1 MPNPEISV
9 VMPARNA
16 EKTLHHAVAS
26 ILCQSYDDWEL
37 LIMDDGSTDRTFA
50 IAEQFGD
57 RRIRAFSDGVSR
69 GLSAQ
74 VNRAISTARGQYLAR
89 QDADDVSY
97 PDRLQKQW
105 DFLETHSDVDLLG
118 GAALIFRYEGQAR
131 GVRRYPAS
139 HEQICA
145 RPWLQMAVT
154 HATWMGRV
162 GWFSRNP
169 YRVDVPRAQDWEL
182 LRRTFRESHFANLPD
197 VLVGVRED
205 SISLWKQILTRQQVC
220 KLALEFSRHDGDFL
234 MAGKTIAAEL
244 PRAALDVL
252 AVASGLGFALLPR
265 RLQPASQTE
274 INQWKAVW
282 ETVNSVD
289 NHCPPRHDGS
299 FLCVEK
305 S

>member
-1 MPNPEISV
+1 MPDSTISV

-26 ILCQSYDDWEL
+26 ILCQSYEDWEL
-37 LIMDDGSTDRTFA
+37 LIMDDGSTDRTLA

-57 RRIRAFSDGVSR
+57 RRVRVFSDGACR

-74 VNRAISTARGQYLAR
+74 VNRAITMARGQFLAR

-97 PDRLQKQW
+97 PDRLQRQR
-105 DFLETHSDVDLLG
+105 DFLEANPDVDLLG
-118 GAALIFRYEGQAR
+118 AACLTFRDDGEVG
-131 GVRRYPAS
+131 GVRRYPPD
-139 HEQICA
+139 HKRICA
-145 RPWLQMAVT
+145 RPWLQIAVT
-154 HATWMGRV
+154 HATWMGRL
-162 GWFSRNP
+162 GWFSRNR
-169 YRVDVPRAQDWEL
+169 YRGDVARAQDWEL
-182 LRRTFRESHFANLPD
+182 LRRTFRNSHFANLPE

-205 SISLWKQILTRQQVC
+205 SISLRKQMLTRRQVC
-220 KLALEFSRHDGDFL
+220 KLALEFSTQERDFL
-234 MAGKTIAAEL
+234 TACKTIAAES

-252 AVASGLGFALLPR
+252 AVVSGLGFALLPR
-265 RLQPASQTE
+265 RLQPATQTE

-289 NHCPPRHDGS
+289 KHCQLPHNGS